1 LHPFT
6 SKPHGHIPGQN
17 NNKCWRGC
25 GKTGALT
32 HCWWKCKL
40 VQPLWKAAW
49 RFLKELETELPHD
62 PVIALLGIYPKELR
76 HLYTDVLT
84 ALFAIAKLW
93 KQPRCPATGSRKCVN
108 IHNGVLVSH

>member
-1 LHPFT
+1 
-6 SKPHGHIPGQN
+6 
-17 NNKCWRGC
+17 
-25 GKTGALT
+25 
-32 HCWWKCKL
+32 
-40 VQPLWKAAW
+40 
-49 RFLKELETELPHD
+49 
-62 PVIALLGIYPKELR
+62 VIALLGIYPKELR